1 MRCCLYFKQQLRI
14 IVNSNTNT
22 TLTDLSMQMN
32 ISSLRYLVT
41 SMLLLAFISLV
52 PTMAKAQAPADKVL
66 GTYWGPDKDG
76 KVQLYKQG
84 DKYFGKI
91 VWVKAPRK
99 DTKNPDASKR
109 NREVLGLVIFENF
122 KYDGDGEWNDGTIYD
137 TKTGKTYDCKLWL
150 EEGGKVMMAR
160 GFIGISLL
168 GRTARFERI
177 D

>member
-1 MRCCLYFKQQLRI
+1 MFKQ
-14 IVNSNTNT
+14 
-22 TLTDLSMQMN
+22 LST
-32 ISSLRYLVT
+32 IFSLF
-41 SMLLLAFISLV
+41 LLLSVCSFMPSE
-52 PTMAKAQAPADKVL
+52 AQAQQAADKVL

-76 KVQLYKQG
+76 KVQIYKQG

-122 KYDGDGEWNDGTIYD
+122 KYDGDGEWTDGSIYD
-137 TKTGKTYDCKLWL
+137 TKTGKTYDCKLWM

-160 GFIGISLL
+160 GYIGISLL